1 MARFRR
7 RRRRQ
12 EHVATDLEIMP
23 MINVFMA
30 IIPLLLMSAA
40 FVQVT
45 VIQATL
51 PSSEAAA
58 EPPPAEAP
66 LDLTIIVRGDGYL
79 VRANGVGMREIARPD
94 EASGEAA
101 REQLAQ
107 MLAEIVG
114 ANPGHRD
121 VMIVAEPSTKYDE
134 IIAIMDVTRA
144 AGLPEATLAD
154 ASLGIS

>member
-1 MARFRR
+1 MRR
-7 RRRRQ
+7 SRKRNRQ
-12 EHVATDLEIMP
+12 AEHVATELEIMP
-23 MINVFMA
+23 MLNVFIA

-51 PSSEAAA
+51 PAMEASN
-58 EPPPAEAP
+58 ETPPAEEP
-66 LDLTIIVRGDGYL
+66 LDLTIVIRGDGYL
-79 VRANGVGMREIARPD
+79 VRANGVGIREIER
-94 EASGEAA
+94 SGAA
-101 REQLAQ
+101 AADPALERLAA
-107 MLAEIVG
+107 MLAEIVA

-121 VMIVAEPSTKYDE
+121 VMIVAEPSTKYEE
-134 IIAIMDVTRA
+134 IVEVMDITRA